1 MVLSQC
7 QQPDVSNCPIHMGGT
22 LEQIVVDRLRSVK
35 MTHRQDWA
43 GVKTMKQ
50 VVAYARVSTDDQS
63 LSVGGQFA
71 AIEIAAQAN
80 GWEIVARFVD
90 EGVSGSVDP
99 MERPQA
105 RLALAMA
112 KGLSC
117 PVVVHRL
124 DRLGRDHAHFITLQK
139 KYTFIEADDIHS
151 SGLVRNIKS
160 LLAEEELL
168 KIRQR
173 TKDGLAELKVLADRG
188 DVEAQAKIARRDEG
202 RKAAWAVG
210 TGAAL
215 EAKAVNAGIRAKALE
230 AELKACLY
238 DGTPTYSAIAKC
250 LNAKGVTT
258 ERGSAFQPMTVKRLM
273 ERLGLPLP
281 TTSED

>member
-1 MVLSQC
+1 
-7 QQPDVSNCPIHMGGT
+7 
-22 LEQIVVDRLRSVK
+22 
-35 MTHRQDWA
+35 
-43 GVKTMKQ
+43 MKQ

-71 AIEIAAQAN
+71 AIEVAAQAN
-80 GWEIVARFVD
+80 GWEIVARYVD

-99 MERPQA
+99 LQRPQC
-105 RLALAMA
+105 RLALAKA
-112 KGLSC
+112 KALSC

-139 KYTFIEADDIHS
+139 KFTFIEADDIHS

-173 TKDGLAELKVLADRG
+173 TKDGLAQLKVDALQDTKKGA
-188 DVEAQAKIARRDEG
+188 EARQKIANRDEG

-215 EAKAVNAGIRAKALE
+215 EAKALNAGNRAKALE

-238 DGTPTYSAIAKC
+238 DGKPTYSAIAKC
-250 LNAKGVTT
+250 LNAKGLTT
-258 ERGSAFQPMTVKRLM
+258 ERGSVFQPITVQRLM
-273 ERLGLPLP
+273 KLLDLKLP
-281 TTSED
+281 TVTKG

>member
-1 MVLSQC
+1 M
-7 QQPDVSNCPIHMGGT
+7 
-22 LEQIVVDRLRSVK
+22 LRWLHQRFGK
-35 MTHRQDWA
+35 
-43 GVKTMKQ
+43 GETMKQ

-71 AIEIAAQAN
+71 AIEVAAQAN
-80 GWEIVARFVD
+80 GWEIVARYVD

-99 MERPQA
+99 LERPQCFQ
-105 RLALAMA
+105 ALTMA
-112 KGLSC
+112 KRLSC

-139 KYTFIEADDIHS
+139 HYTFIEADDIHS

-173 TKDGLAELKVLADRG
+173 TKDGLAELKALAARG

-215 EAKAVNAGIRAKALE
+215 EAKTLNAGNRAKALE
-230 AELKACLY
+230 HHLKACLY

-250 LNAKGVTT
+250 LNDKGLTT
-258 ERGSAFQPMTVKRLM
+258 ERGSEFKPMTVKRLM
-273 ERLGLPLP
+273 SLLDLKLP
-281 TTSED
+281 TVTKG